1 MDYISAFKSL
11 QKFSKML
18 NDIKYEK
25 IVSTLN
31 DINRIPIPL
40 AKVHQNIE
48 IDRARYHNGKVE
60 LFKSIDDL
68 GYIKDKN
75 IISNL
80 YKFGRANQPHQ
91 VLFYGA
97 IRTSQIP
104 KPRATAILET
114 SRVAQDPNKESL
126 NGELF
131 TVSRW
136 RNREELNVIEVVFA
150 EEALKNSAEVK
161 NSFEKQ
167 ISMFSQIKGADNEF
181 NKDFLIFISEE
192 FARKT
197 KNHNDYKISTAYTEL
212 VFKYPDVQG
221 ITYPSVQTNYL
232 GQNIALPTPV
242 VDEFLYPEVC
252 STAILYKRN
261 GKINIAPGEF
271 YSKKLEGKIEWE
283 RLDEYDILK

>member
-1 MDYISAFKSL
+1 M
-11 QKFSKML
+11 
-18 NDIKYEK
+18 NDIK
-25 IVSTLN
+25 
-31 DINRIPIPL
+31 RIPIPL
-40 AKVHQNIE
+40 AKLHQNIE
-48 IDRARYHNGKVE
+48 IERVRAHNNKVE

-75 IISNL
+75 VISKL
-80 YKFGRANQPHQ
+80 EKFGRANRPHQ
-91 VLFYGA
+91 VLFYAA

-104 KPRATAILET
+104 KSRVTAILET
-114 SRVAQDPNKESL
+114 SKVAQDPTKESL
-126 NGELF
+126 SGELF

-136 RNREELNVIEVVFA
+136 RNREELIVLEVVFA
-150 EEALKNSAEVK
+150 EEALENSAEVK

-167 ISMFSQIKGADNEF
+167 ISMFNQTKGADIEF

-212 VFKYPDVQG
+212 VFKRPDVQG

-232 GQNIALPTPV
+232 GQNIVLPTSV

-252 STAILYKRN
+252 STAILYKKN
-261 GKINIAPGEF
+261 GKTNITPGEF